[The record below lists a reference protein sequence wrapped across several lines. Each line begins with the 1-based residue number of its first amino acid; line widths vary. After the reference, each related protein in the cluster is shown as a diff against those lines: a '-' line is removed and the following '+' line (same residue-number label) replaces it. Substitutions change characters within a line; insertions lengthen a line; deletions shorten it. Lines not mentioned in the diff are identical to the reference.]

1 MSTVFTGRVRP
12 PVLWSSW
19 VVAAL
24 LLLSVVQSWVYAVLV
39 ATSALALA
47 LLPGTVTRRPSRAQ
61 PGDLAA
67 IVVLYIA
74 VVGLMRLAFV
84 GFGTD
89 HVAGL
94 FVSFAAALLVGV
106 AGPVYYTVWR
116 RGLPLSRLGLRRD
129 GLRTA
134 ALLALLFGGV
144 QFALTLWGYD
154 LPAPVDWVPLLLMAL
169 VVGIF
174 ESVFFRGFVQT
185 VLEERFGPVSG
196 VAAAALLYGAYHVG
210 YGMGGPEIVF
220 LAGLGVV
227 YAVAFAITR
236 NLIVL
241 WPLLTPLGSFFA
253 NVEAGD
259 IELPWASIAGFV
271 DVFALMVVV
280 LWLAARHIRRAAQ
293 RATEGAAPQ
302 PAEDLRPRVRGS
314 P

>member
-1 MSTVFTGRVRP
+1 MSTVFAGRVRP

-154 LPAPVDWVPLLLMAL
+154 LPAPVDWVPLLVMAL

-185 VLEERFGPVSG
+185 VLEERFGPVIG

-227 YAVAFAITR
+227 YAVAFAIAR

-271 DVFALMVVV
+271 DVFALMAVV

-293 RATEGAAPQ
+293 RAPEGAAPR
-302 PAEDLRPRVRGS
+302 PAADLRA
-314 P
+314 

>member
-94 FVSFAAALLVGV
+94 FLSFAAALLLGV

-154 LPAPVDWVPLLLMAL
+154 LPAPVDWVPLLVMAL

-185 VLEERFGPVSG
+185 VLEERFGPVIG

-227 YAVAFAITR
+227 YAVAFAIAR

-271 DVFALMVVV
+271 DVFALMAVV

-293 RATEGAAPQ
+293 RAPEGAAPR
-302 PAEDLRPRVRGS
+302 PAADLRA
-314 P
+314 

>member
-1 MSTVFTGRVRP
+1 MGTVVAGRVRA

-24 LLLSVVQSWVYAVLV
+24 LLLSVVQGWVYAVLV

-154 LPAPVDWVPLLLMAL
+154 LPAPVDWVPLLVMAL

-185 VLEERFGPVSG
+185 VLEERFGPVIG

-227 YAVAFAITR
+227 YAVAFAIAR

-271 DVFALMVVV
+271 DVFALMAVV

-293 RATEGAAPQ
+293 RAPEGAAPR
-302 PAEDLRPRVRGS
+302 PAADLRA
-314 P
+314 